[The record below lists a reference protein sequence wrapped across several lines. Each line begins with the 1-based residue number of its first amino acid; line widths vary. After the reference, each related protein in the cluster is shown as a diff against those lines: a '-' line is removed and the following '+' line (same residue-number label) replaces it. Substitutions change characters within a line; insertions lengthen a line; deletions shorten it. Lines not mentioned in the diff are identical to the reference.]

1 MDGLLGFFFSDKK
14 PKTTGL
20 LELSKPRM
28 ALEVTGEPKTLSS
41 QVLNSVSARLGRD
54 VSKLNDFARVVSGV
68 ESSYGRNLRNQESTA
83 KGIYQFTDDSFV
95 TAKNRL
101 KNILG
106 EIPERILKAP
116 TVLDLSPEDQRAL
129 FFAHLTEDKGSDA
142 RILKYL
148 EGDSGKDLYI
158 ANHYKGVPD
167 EATLRRLQ
175 EFFG

>member
-1 MDGLLGFFFSDKK
+1 MRGLFGFLFNDKK

-20 LELSKPRM
+20 LEFSNPQM
-28 ALEVTGEPKTLSS
+28 ALEITGRPKTLSS
-41 QVLNSVSARLGRD
+41 QVLNSVSKRLGRD

-68 ESSYGRNLRNQESTA
+68 ESSYGRNLRNPESTA
-83 KGIYQFTDDSFV
+83 KGIYQFTDDSFA

-106 EIPERILKAP
+106 GIPENILKAP

-148 EGDSGKDLYI
+148 EGESGENLYL

-167 EATLRRLQ
+167 EATLKRLQ